1 MAKYD
6 MEIATLSE
14 AISNAAEAA
23 SDEAVQLVTSRY
35 ALDQLTNMYC
45 HVKQFGVDRTFLRL
59 YNSNHELDNALHMQ
73 FPSCESMNLAG
84 DNSDIYSTAF
94 ITAMESEGE
103 GLWATLKRLVM
114 QIINWIRNKI
124 GWVIKFIAKL
134 FHPVSNKLSDMIER
148 LGETVDGQLS
158 VKHYSASQKALYY
171 AKKAGEFF
179 RNNWRIFA
187 AIGSLVV
194 EWRWIAKNRK
204 TISATNDRLERLKN
218 AVKELELKFNETKK
232 GAKLADFTVDK
243 DLMTAISPGIFENYK
258 SEKIKLCSLDK
269 SQAKAYLTALKKEQ
283 KECQKQADELSTTS
297 VNMTSM
303 LATISGICSA
313 IGRDPNKTDADRS
326 IVSIGTKIIALIQTA
341 IAGYTS
347 VQTKSARAL
356 AFATGGL
363 AIVKTFDKMQSM
375 LND

>member
-84 DNSDIYSTAF
+84 DNSDMYSTAF

-204 TISATNDRLERLKN
+204 TIAATNDRLERLKN
-218 AVKELELKFNETKK
+218 AVKGLDLKINETKK
-232 GAKLADFTVDK
+232 GAKLADFTVDS
-243 DLMTAISPGIFENYK
+243 DLMFAVDSNIFKNK
-258 SEKIKLCSLDK
+258 RKKIKLCSLDK
-269 SQAKAYLTALKKEQ
+269 SRARAYLNALKKEQ
-283 KECQKQADELSTTS
+283 EDCQKQADELSTTS

-303 LATISGICSA
+303 LATISGICST

>member
-84 DNSDIYSTAF
+84 DNSDMYSTAF

-124 GWVIKFIAKL
+124 GWVIKLVAKL
-134 FHPVSNKLSDMIER
+134 FHPVNNKLSDILER
-148 LGETVDGQLS
+148 LGERIDGQVA
-158 VKHYSASQKALYY
+158 VKHYSVGKKALYY
-171 AKKAGEFF
+171 LGKAGVFF
-179 RNNWRIFA
+179 RDNWRIFA
-187 AIGSLVV
+187 AIGSLIV
-194 EWRWIAKNRK
+194 EWRWLAQNRK
-204 TISATNDRLERLKN
+204 KIAENNDKLEDLKKRVEDAEDSFGQIKAGLVKEASFNFTEEGAKKFYGANGAAGTFSLNREQAKQYIKQLKDEQSKCEKESDRLSK
-218 AVKELELKFNETKK
+218 
-232 GAKLADFTVDK
+232 
-243 DLMTAISPGIFENYK
+243 
-258 SEKIKLCSLDK
+258 
-269 SQAKAYLTALKKEQ
+269 
-283 KECQKQADELSTTS
+283 TS
-297 VNMTSM
+297 VDTTAA
-303 LATISGICSA
+303 LATISAMCAA
-313 IGRDPNKTDADRS
+313 IGRDPNQTGVDRQ
-326 IVSIGTKIIALIQTA
+326 IVSIGTKIIAIAQGA
-341 IAGYTS
+341 IAAYTGVTS
-347 VQTKSARAL
+347 KSARTL
-356 AFATGGL
+356 AWLTGCISVIGGINKL
-363 AIVKTFDKMQSM
+363 QSAQY
-375 LND
+375 D

>member
-84 DNSDIYSTAF
+84 DNSDMYSTAF

-194 EWRWIAKNRK
+194 EWRWMAKNRK
-204 TISATNDRLERLKN
+204 TISATNDRLERLKT
-218 AVKELELKFNETKK
+218 AVKELELKTDEIKK
-232 GAKLADFTVDK
+232 GEKLADFIVDR
-243 DLMTAISPGIFENYK
+243 DLMTAVDSNIFKNMP

-269 SQAKAYLTALKKEQ
+269 SQARAYLKALKKEQ
-283 KECQKQADELSTTS
+283 ADCQKQADELSTTS

>member
-84 DNSDIYSTAF
+84 DNSDMYSTAF

-204 TISATNDRLERLKN
+204 TIAATNDRLERLKN
-218 AVKELELKFNETKK
+218 AVKGLDFKINETKNRE
-232 GAKLADFTVDK
+232 KLADFTVDC
-243 DLMTAISPGIFENYK
+243 DLMSAVDSSSFKNK
-258 SEKIKLCSLDK
+258 REKIKLCNLDK
-269 SQAKAYLTALKKEQ
+269 SQAKAYLNALKKEQ
-283 KECQKQADELSTTS
+283 EDCQKQADELSTTS

-303 LATISGICSA
+303 LATISGICST

>member
-1 MAKYD
+1 

-84 DNSDIYSTAF
+84 DNSDMYSTAF

-124 GWVIKFIAKL
+124 GQVIKFIAKL

-204 TISATNDRLERLKN
+204 TIAATNDRLERLKN
-218 AVKELELKFNETKK
+218 AVKGLDFKIDEIKK
-232 GAKLADFTVDK
+232 GAKLGDFTVDS
-243 DLMTAISPGIFENYK
+243 DLMPADDSSISKNK
-258 SEKIKLCSLDK
+258 REKIQLCGLSK
-269 SQAKAYLTALKKEQ
+269 SQARAYLNTLKKEQ
-283 KECQKQADELSTTS
+283 EDCQKQADELSTTS

-303 LATISGICSA
+303 LATISGICST

>member
-84 DNSDIYSTAF
+84 DNSDMYSTAF

-194 EWRWIAKNRK
+194 EWRWMAKNRK
-204 TISATNDRLERLKN
+204 TISATNDRLERLKT
-218 AVKELELKFNETKK
+218 AVKELELKTEETKK
-232 GAKLADFTVDK
+232 GAKLADFTVYS
-243 DLMTAISPGIFENYK
+243 DLMHAVDSSSFKNK
-258 SEKIKLCSLDK
+258 REKIKLCSLDK
-269 SQAKAYLTALKKEQ
+269 SQARAYLKALKKEQ
-283 KECQKQADELSTTS
+283 EDCQKQADELSTTS

-303 LATISGICSA
+303 LATISGICST

>member
-1 MAKYD
+1 

-84 DNSDIYSTAF
+84 DNSDMYSTAF

-204 TISATNDRLERLKN
+204 AIAANDKRLEDLKQKISAFEITYKRLCKN
-218 AVKELELKFNETKK
+218 SQADFKLTFDLAHKLAPARFDTAWEGEQTRSLTKK
-232 GAKLADFTVDK
+232 DAEV
-243 DLMTAISPGIFENYK
+243 
-258 SEKIKLCSLDK
+258 
-269 SQAKAYLTALKKEQ
+269 YLGLLKKQQ

-303 LATISGICSA
+303 LATISGICST

>member
-59 YNSNHELDNALHMQ
+59 SNSNHELDNALHMQ

-84 DNSDIYSTAF
+84 DNSDMYSTAF

-124 GWVIKFIAKL
+124 GQVIKFIAKL

-204 TISATNDRLERLKN
+204 TIAATNDRLERLKN
-218 AVKELELKFNETKK
+218 AVKGLDLKINETKK
-232 GAKLADFTVDK
+232 GAKLADFTVDS
-243 DLMTAISPGIFENYK
+243 DLMSAVDSSSFENK
-258 SEKIKLCSLDK
+258 REKIKLCSLSK
-269 SQAKAYLTALKKEQ
+269 SQAQAYLNALKKEQ
-283 KECQKQADELSTTS
+283 EDCQKQADELSTTS

-303 LATISGICSA
+303 LATISGICST

>member
-84 DNSDIYSTAF
+84 DNSDMYSTAF

-124 GWVIKFIAKL
+124 GQVIKFIAKL

-204 TISATNDRLERLKN
+204 TIAATNDRLERLKN
-218 AVKELELKFNETKK
+218 AVKELDFKIDETKK
-232 GAKLADFTVDK
+232 GAKLVDFTVDS
-243 DLMTAISPGIFENYK
+243 DLMSAVDSSISKNK
-258 SEKIKLCSLDK
+258 REKIKLCLSKLK
-269 SQAKAYLTALKKEQ
+269 AQAYLNALKKEQ
-283 KECQKQADELSTTS
+283 EDCQKQADELSTTS

-303 LATISGICSA
+303 LATISGICST

>member
-1 MAKYD
+1 

-204 TISATNDRLERLKN
+204 AIAANDKRLEDLKQKVSAFELTCKRLCKSGR
-218 AVKELELKFNETKK
+218 ADFKLTFDL
-232 GAKLADFTVDK
+232 AHKLAPARFDTEWEGEQTRPLTKRD
-243 DLMTAISPGIFENYK
+243 AE
-258 SEKIKLCSLDK
+258 
-269 SQAKAYLTALKKEQ
+269 AYLGLLKEQQ

>member
-1 MAKYD
+1 

-84 DNSDIYSTAF
+84 DNSDMYSTAF

-204 TISATNDRLERLKN
+204 TISATNDRLERLKT
-218 AVKELELKFNETKK
+218 AVKALELKTNETKK
-232 GAKLADFTVDK
+232 GAKLVDFTVDR
-243 DLMTAISPGIFENYK
+243 DLMTAVDPNIFKNMP

-269 SQAKAYLTALKKEQ
+269 QQASAYLKALKKEQ
-283 KECQKQADELSTTS
+283 ADCQKQADELSTTS

>member
-84 DNSDIYSTAF
+84 DNSDMYSTAF

-194 EWRWIAKNRK
+194 EWRWLAKNRK
-204 TISATNDRLERLKN
+204 AIAANDKRLEDLKQKISAFETTYKRLGKSDRANFTLTFDLAHKLAPARFDTEWKGEQTKSLTKRDAK
-218 AVKELELKFNETKK
+218 VYLEL
-232 GAKLADFTVDK
+232 
-243 DLMTAISPGIFENYK
+243 
-258 SEKIKLCSLDK
+258 
-269 SQAKAYLTALKKEQ
+269 LKEQQ

>member
-1 MAKYD
+1 

-84 DNSDIYSTAF
+84 DNSDMYSTAF

-204 TISATNDRLERLKN
+204 TIAATNDRLERLKN
-218 AVKELELKFNETKK
+218 AVKGLDFKINETKN
-232 GAKLADFTVDK
+232 GAKLADFTVDS
-243 DLMTAISPGIFENYK
+243 DLMFEVDSSNFENK
-258 SEKIKLCSLDK
+258 REKIKLCNLNK
-269 SQAKAYLTALKKEQ
+269 SQAKAYLNALKKEQ
-283 KECQKQADELSTTS
+283 EDCQKQADELSTTS

-303 LATISGICSA
+303 LATISGICST

>member
-84 DNSDIYSTAF
+84 DNSDMYSTAF

-124 GWVIKFIAKL
+124 GQVIKFIAKL

-204 TISATNDRLERLKN
+204 TIAATNDRLERLKN
-218 AVKELELKFNETKK
+218 AVKELDFKIDEIKK
-232 GAKLADFTVDK
+232 GAKPVDFTVDS
-243 DLMTAISPGIFENYK
+243 DLMSAVDSSISKNK
-258 SEKIKLCSLDK
+258 REKIQLCGLSK
-269 SQAKAYLTALKKEQ
+269 SQARAYLKALKKEQ
-283 KECQKQADELSTTS
+283 EDCQKQADELSTTS

-303 LATISGICSA
+303 LATISGICST

>member
-1 MAKYD
+1 

-84 DNSDIYSTAF
+84 DNSDMYSTAF

-218 AVKELELKFNETKK
+218 AVKELDFKISETKK
-232 GAKLADFTVDK
+232 GAKLADFTVDR
-243 DLMTAISPGIFENYK
+243 DLMPAVDSNIFKNMPSETIK
-258 SEKIKLCSLDK
+258 SCSLDK
-269 SQAKAYLTALKKEQ
+269 QQARAYLKALKKEQ
-283 KECQKQADELSTTS
+283 EDCQKQADELSTTS

>member
-84 DNSDIYSTAF
+84 DNSDMYSTAF

-204 TISATNDRLERLKN
+204 AIAANDKRLEDLKQKISAFEITCKRLCKN
-218 AVKELELKFNETKK
+218 GRADFKLTFDLAHKLAPARFDTKWEGEQTRELTKK
-232 GAKLADFTVDK
+232 DAEV
-243 DLMTAISPGIFENYK
+243 
-258 SEKIKLCSLDK
+258 
-269 SQAKAYLTALKKEQ
+269 YLGLLKEQQ

-303 LATISGICSA
+303 LATISGICST

>member
-1 MAKYD
+1 

-84 DNSDIYSTAF
+84 DNSDMYSTAF

-204 TISATNDRLERLKN
+204 AIAANDKRLEDLKQKISAFETTCKRLCKNDRADFQLTFDLAHKLAPVRFDTKWEGEQTRPL
-218 AVKELELKFNETKK
+218 TKK
-232 GAKLADFTVDK
+232 DAEV
-243 DLMTAISPGIFENYK
+243 
-258 SEKIKLCSLDK
+258 
-269 SQAKAYLTALKKEQ
+269 YLGLLKEQQ

>member
-1 MAKYD
+1 

-84 DNSDIYSTAF
+84 DNSDMYSTAF

-134 FHPVSNKLSDMIER
+134 FHPVNNKLSDMIER

-218 AVKELELKFNETKK
+218 AVKELDFKFNETKK
-232 GAKLADFTVDK
+232 GAKLAAFTVDS
-243 DLMTAISPGIFENYK
+243 DLMSAVNSSIFENK
-258 SEKIKLCSLDK
+258 RKKIKLYSLDK
-269 SQAKAYLTALKKEQ
+269 SQAKAYLNALKKEQ
-283 KECQKQADELSTTS
+283 EDCQKQADELSTTS

>member
-1 MAKYD
+1 

-45 HVKQFGVDRTFLRL
+45 HVKQFGIDRTFLRL

-84 DNSDIYSTAF
+84 DNSDMYSTAF

-204 TISATNDRLERLKN
+204 AIAANDKRLEDLKQKISAFETTYKRLGKN
-218 AVKELELKFNETKK
+218 GQADFKLTFDLAHKLAPARFDTEWKGEQTRSLTKK
-232 GAKLADFTVDK
+232 DAGV
-243 DLMTAISPGIFENYK
+243 
-258 SEKIKLCSLDK
+258 
-269 SQAKAYLTALKKEQ
+269 YLGLLKEQQ